1 MINKL
6 FKKVN
11 SKKNSKKQI
20 SLCVG
25 GGGAN
30 GFSAVP
36 IINEV
41 LKQECEIIAISGCS
55 VGAIIGAY
63 LAKYKEIDSLNTKLI
78 KNSKLDWL
86 KLVD

>member
-1 MINKL
+1 MP
-6 FKKVN
+6 
-11 SKKNSKKQI
+11 
-20 SLCVG
+20 LCVG

-63 LAKYKEIDSLNTKLI
+63 LAKYKEIDSLNTK
-78 KNSKLDWL
+78 
-86 KLVD
+86 